1 MIMRR
6 RYATGLSLGY
16 GERVFGEVRLLK
28 KFLYWLWR
36 VLPLP
41 MGIRTPILWMGNK
54 KFVIGIGALI
64 FNEGGEL
71 LLFKHTYRKDVPW
84 SFPGGYLKNRE
95 DPDAAIKREIREES
109 GFEIRI
115 LKLLEINLSHEMA
128 RFEVL
133 YLAELVGEV
142 KFVPSVEVVE
152 ARFFPLDQLPELLP
166 EHKTIIERYVRV

>member
-1 MIMRR
+1 MI
-6 RYATGLSLGY
+6 
-16 GERVFGEVRLLK
+16 K

-41 MGIRTPILWMGNK
+41 MGIRTPILWVGNR

-84 SFPGGYLKNRE
+84 AFPGGYLKKRE
-95 DPDAAIKREIREES
+95 DPDAAIKREISEES

-115 LKLLEINLSHEMA
+115 LKLLEINRSHEMA

-133 YLAELVGEV
+133 YLAELVGEA

-166 EHKTIIERYVRV
+166 EHTAIIERYVRVG